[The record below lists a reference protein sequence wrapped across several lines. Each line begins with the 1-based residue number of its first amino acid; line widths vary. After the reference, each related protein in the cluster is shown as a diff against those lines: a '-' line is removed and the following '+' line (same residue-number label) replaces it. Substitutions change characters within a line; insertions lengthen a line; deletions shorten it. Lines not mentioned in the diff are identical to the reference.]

1 MSAVADTPSRD
12 TAPTPRWRPLGQA
25 DADWLRE
32 RAAPALRAW
41 QDEWFEAGAFDVL
54 DAQAFAPGRAFAD
67 GGACWRAGASLA
79 AQTEPGAWKR
89 HALAAMA
96 LSAQADAQVP
106 DTLLAPLQAQM
117 LDALLARL
125 ADALADGAPG
135 DRAGFERALPGD
147 APGFA
152 AGGVRLR
159 IGTARD
165 PQLLDLYCAA
175 ELAWARPLSALPA
188 AKPAAPAAR
197 AEALGDNQV
206 RLSAVLGRCRLTALQ
221 LSELAVGDVLTTAQS
236 LHEPIAL
243 RLHADGV
250 APRTIAHGRPGRA
263 QQRLSIELTTL
274 QQKRTP

>member
-1 MSAVADTPSRD
+1 MSAAADVSSRG
-12 TAPTPRWRPLGQA
+12 AEAAPRWRPLGQA

-41 QDEWFEAGAFDVL
+41 QDEWFDAGAFDVL
-54 DAQAFAPGRAFAD
+54 DAQAFAPGQACAD

-106 DTLLAPLQAQM
+106 EALLAPLQAQM

-125 ADALADGAPG
+125 ADALADSASGA
-135 DRAGFERALPGD
+135 RAGFERTLPGD
-147 APGFA
+147 GAGFA

-175 ELAWARPLSALPA
+175 ELAWTRPLSAAPA

-197 AEALGDNQV
+197 AEALGDNPV

>member
-1 MSAVADTPSRD
+1 MSAVADTFPRG
-12 TAPTPRWRPLGQA
+12 AAAAPRWRPLGQA

-41 QDEWFEAGAFDVL
+41 QDEWLDAGLFEVL
-54 DAQAFAPGRAFAD
+54 DAQPFAPGQTLAG
-67 GGACWRAGASLA
+67 GGACWRAGAALA

-89 HALAAMA
+89 HALVAMA
-96 LSAQADAQVP
+96 LSAQADAQAP
-106 DTLLAPLQAQM
+106 EALIAPLQEQM

-125 ADALADGAPG
+125 ADALLDGASAA
-135 DRAGFERALPGD
+135 RTGFERALPGSD
-147 APGFA
+147 AGFA

-175 ELAWARPLSALPA
+175 ELAWARPLGAAPA
-188 AKPAAPAAR
+188 AKRAAPAAR
-197 AEALGDNQV
+197 GEALGDNDV

-236 LHEPIAL
+236 LHDPIEL
-243 RLHADGV
+243 RLHADGA